1 MVSSR
6 NLQLK
11 ERLKQPEILVA
22 PGAADALVAKIIEK
36 SGFEAVYVTGGGVSY
51 TTLGMPDMGFITM
64 TEMVQKAAYIVEAVN
79 IPVVADIDT
88 GYGNALNVIRTVKE
102 FEKAG
107 VSCVQIE
114 DQVFPKRCGHLA
126 GKEIVPKEEM
136 IAKIKAAVDSRLDE
150 DLMIMARTDAIAIEG
165 LDKAIERAIAY
176 QEAGADIIFV
186 EAPRTVEEMKKI
198 TSSLSVPLLA
208 NMVEGGKTPLLS
220 AKELEDIG
228 YSIVIYPN
236 AAIRVIAK
244 AVSEL
249 MMELREK
256 GTTRDY
262 ISNMFLFDK
271 LYELVDVDEVR
282 SWEKKYQV

>member
-1 MVSSR
+1 MNPR